1 MSVELRLPE
10 RHMGAVLKELTGKRR
25 ADVHEITAPVAER
38 GGGGGDSRHV
48 VRSEV
53 PLASLVRLGGMA
65 AGRRPTPEAA
75 VGAMLAYV
83 EACLVP
89 GARP

>member
-1 MSVELRLPE
+1 MS
-10 RHMGAVLKELTGKRR
+10 
-25 ADVHEITAPVAER
+25 DVAC
-38 GGGGGDSRHV
+38 V
-48 VRSEV
+48 VRMPAQKTAVEHDS
-53 PLASLVRLGGMA
+53 PADTGRNDHCQKIPA

>member
-1 MSVELRLPE
+1 MVC
-10 RHMGAVLKELTGKRR
+10 
-25 ADVHEITAPVAER
+25 
-38 GGGGGDSRHV
+38 V
-48 VRSEV
+48 VFRPRYLENV
-53 PLASLVRLGGMA
+53 LVRLGGMA